1 MSEKP
6 TYCGI
11 VRTKEGEYGPYLML
25 SQSRADLA
33 LLQANLNSEGWVT
46 SFIRKRREPN
56 GDKTHSIS
64 VAPPKERQAA
74 RTTPAP
80 VARADEQEHDQST
93 GGNDLP
99 F

>member
-11 VRTKEGEYGPYLML
+11 VRTKEGEYGPYQMISL
-25 SQSRADLA
+25 SRADRA
-33 LLQANLNSEGWVT
+33 LIEANVNADGWAT
-46 SFIRKRREPN
+46 LFLRKRREPN

-64 VAPPKERQAA
+64 IAPPKERQAA

-80 VARADEQEHDQST
+80 AARADEQEHDQST